1 MNTDFMGLGI
11 RREINDLLRESGI
24 VEPTSIQIQAIP
36 AILTGRDVI
45 GQSQTGTGKTLAFVL
60 PILESIDTTKPHV
73 QALIITPTR
82 ELALQITNEVTK
94 LAERL
99 DIHVL
104 SVYGG
109 QDVDRQIKK
118 LKGATQIVIGTPG
131 RLMDHLR
138 RKTIY
143 LSGVSKLVLDE
154 ADQMLHLGF
163 LDDVEALV
171 RQTSPKRQTMLFSA
185 TMPSKIRG
193 MAARYMR
200 KPADIRVQTHNITLD
215 GIKQIIVEVPE
226 PEKIDKLCSL
236 MEEYRPYLAII
247 FCHTKKRAS
256 SVTAALIQKGY
267 QADELHGDLSQ
278 PQREQVMKRFRDA
291 KIQILVATDIAAR
304 GLDVEG
310 VTHVFNF
317 DIPRDVDSYIHRI
330 GRTGRAGE
338 TGMAITLIDPHE
350 QPYVRMIEQGISVSI
365 EKHKVSGHRFVTK
378 DKRLPPRKTFRPNT
392 GEGFS
397 KDGESK
403 VSQGLAA
410 KPEKKKPN
418 SHGGANQRSH
428 HKPKDSEDDNK
439 SRNRRKDSDRRTFG
453 KKRKPMARA

>member
-1 MNTDFMGLGI
+1 MNTDFIGLGI
-11 RREINDLLRESGI
+11 RREINDILRQMGI
-24 VEPTSIQIQAIP
+24 TKPTEIQNEAIP
-36 AILTGRDVI
+36 VILSGKDVV

-60 PILESIDTTKPHV
+60 PILEKIDNTKPTI
-73 QALIITPTR
+73 QAMIITPTR

-94 LAERL
+94 LADQL
-99 DIHVL
+99 GINVL

-118 LKGATQIVIGTPG
+118 LRGATHIVIGTPG

-163 LDDVEALV
+163 LDDVEELV
-171 RQTSPKRQTMLFSA
+171 RQTSIKRQTMLFSA

-193 MAARYMR
+193 LAARYMR
-200 KPADIRVQTHNITLD
+200 KPTDIRIQTPNITLD
-215 GIKQIIVEVPE
+215 GIKQVIVEVPE
-226 PEKIDKLCSL
+226 PDKIDKLCSL
-236 MEEYRPYLAII
+236 IEEYRPYLAMI
-247 FCHTKKRAS
+247 FCHTKKRATA
-256 SVTAALIQKGY
+256 VTSALVQKGY
-267 QADELHGDLSQ
+267 EADELHGDLSQ
-278 PQREQVMKRFRDA
+278 PQREQVMKRFRTA

-310 VTHVFNF
+310 VTHVFNY

-365 EKHKVSGHRFVTK
+365 EKHKVTGQRFITR
-378 DKRLPPRKTFRPNT
+378 DKRVPEKKTFKPEWVLKEIEKKER
-392 GEGFS
+392 EGLSTAKPKKKKSTSHSGGNLRSFHKA
-397 KDGESK
+397 KDGEETTK
-403 VSQGLAA
+403 
-410 KPEKKKPN
+410 N
-418 SHGGANQRSH
+418 WQR
-428 HKPKDSEDDNK
+428 KKDSAK
-439 SRNRRKDSDRRTFG
+439 RSFG
-453 KKRKPMARA
+453 RKRKPMERS

>member
-1 MNTDFMGLGI
+1 MATDFSALGI
-11 RREINDLLRESGI
+11 RREINDILRASGI
-24 VEPTSIQIQAIP
+24 TQPTAIQVQAIP
-36 AILTGRDVI
+36 MILAGRDVM

-60 PILESIDTTKPHV
+60 PILEKIDNTKPNV

-94 LAERL
+94 LADKL
-99 DIHVL
+99 GINVL

-109 QDVDRQIKK
+109 QDVERQIKK
-118 LKGATQIVIGTPG
+118 LKGGTQIVVGTPG

-163 LDDVEALV
+163 LEDVEELV

-193 MAARYMR
+193 LAARYMR
-200 KPADIRVQTHNITLD
+200 KPADLRVQTQNITLD
-215 GIKQIIVEVPE
+215 EIKQIIVEIPE
-226 PEKIDKLCSL
+226 PEKLDKLCSL
-236 MEEYRPYLAII
+236 MEEYRPYLAIV
-247 FCHTKKRAS
+247 FCHTKKRA
-256 SVTAALIQKGY
+256 TAVAGALVQKGY
-267 QADELHGDLSQ
+267 DADELHGDLSQ
-278 PQREQVMKRFRDA
+278 PQREQVMRRFRDA

-310 VTHVFNF
+310 VTHVFNY

-338 TGMAITLIDPHE
+338 KGMAITLIDPHE
-350 QPYVRMIEQGISVSI
+350 QPYVRMIEEGISVPI
-365 EKHKVSGHRFVTK
+365 EKHKVSGHRFLTK
-378 DKRLPPRKTFRPNT
+378 DKRTPPRTDGGQFFKKT
-392 GEGFS
+392 
-397 KDGESK
+397 
-403 VSQGLAA
+403 L
-410 KPEKKKPN
+410 EKKAETGLDSEKPVKKKVE
-418 SHGGANQRSH
+418 SHGGVNLRSFH
-428 HKPKDSEDDNK
+428 NKPKDAQK
-439 SRNRRKDSDRRTFG
+439 SRYTEKDPNKRIFG
-453 KKRKPMARA
+453 KKRKPIER